1 VSISVHNQGAPIPPE
16 KLSRLFQPLQRATGE
31 VDKSGRSIGL
41 GLYIVKQV
49 VDAHGGTV
57 AVESTAEKGTTF
69 TVRLPRKAD

>member
-1 VSISVHNQGAPIPPE
+1 
-16 KLSRLFQPLQRATGE
+16 
-31 VDKSGRSIGL
+31 VDKTGRSIGL

-57 AVESTAEKGTTF
+57 AVESTAENGTTF